1 MARNDPRLA
10 GTTLDRILSGMGYR
24 WENHGGGD
32 YSFVR
37 PAKAGRKEKGV
48 FFHHPAPGLTHYT
61 VFIDGEPQG
70 KTVTNQSDA
79 LSLVEPA
86 VTPAMARRATMV
98 GGARKDEGRR
108 PNPGQRTADIVR
120 YPDGFWKII
129 DRRKFLELHKDLGK
143 TDPQSAKLLRRVAI
157 ELSHR
162 MEIDD
167 TTQRALNRLRNLLLR
182 SGGSPWVGPEA
193 AGMRTAEAAAQ
204 RNQVFKIANELGLE
218 LPSYSFNP
226 LKSGWSQKVIRENI
240 SEMKDAGRPASQAV
254 AASLDSARRSFRSR
268 HAKKRFPS
276 HLRFLKNPSMTYG
289 DVPPYGDF
297 LKRFCSATDG
307 DDYAMHLKGSDLDAA
322 EETVFSNDGRQA
334 YEPEDTYIGIVQLV
348 EKWEKGDEEAGSL
361 ASGILSTLGY
371 EWI

>member
-37 PAKAGRKEKGV
+37 PAKAGRKEKAV
-48 FFHHPAPGLTHYT
+48 FFYHPAPGLTHYT

-79 LSLVEPA
+79 LSLVEPG

-98 GGARKDEGRR
+98 GARKDEGRR
-108 PNPGQRTADIVR
+108 PNPGNTRLWEVVDR
-120 YPDGFWKII
+120 DKFI
-129 DRRKFLELHKDLGK
+129 DLYMELEI
-143 TDPQSAKLLRRVAI
+143 TDDQSADLLRRSVEEI
-157 ELSHR
+157 EERTQVTDS
-162 MEIDD
+162 
-167 TTQRALNRLRNLLLR
+167 TQRAIRRLRNLVSRPLAQH
-182 SGGSPWVGPEA
+182 GPEA
-193 AGMRTAEAAAQ
+193 GSWGVMDPKLTAAQ
-204 RNQVFKIANELGLE
+204 RNQVFKIADELGLK